1 MLSGIFLAES
11 NFIISLLSVPRG
23 AAVHQTLYSSIMAG
37 DNWTRE
43 QLILA
48 FNLYCKLPFGRL
60 HHRNLQII

>member
-1 MLSGIFLAES
+1 
-11 NFIISLLSVPRG
+11 
-23 AAVHQTLYSSIMAG
+23 MAR

-60 HHRNLQII
+60 HHRNPQIIELAGMIGRTPSAVAWKLSNFASLPLCQDSCRLK